1 MKWDCGKF
9 EIPTVHDRKCRS
21 YQKKNMQGMQCII
34 VIHLKIFFLG
44 FLSFLMDGFS
54 EMEQS
59 DSSGNV
65 SLHTVLHLHPQLA
78 PVKVGVLSETQQ
90 RELCDVALQTSADL
104 QKAGR

>member
-1 MKWDCGKF
+1 MTGNFIQIRRKNGKVAHARYAVHYSCSF
-9 EIPTVHDRKCRS
+9 ENICT
-21 YQKKNMQGMQCII
+21 
-34 VIHLKIFFLG
+34 G
-44 FLSFLMDGFS
+44 FLSFLMDAFS

-65 SLHTVLHLHPQLA
+65 ASRTVLHLHPQLA

-104 QKAGR
+104 RKAGR